1 MTTSPAPTTPTT
13 QSPANLRDLRGLRT
27 EDGRIVRRGVLY
39 RSEVPLVGPTHGPGV
54 AVWPPAT
61 VIDLRMPEEFLGP
74 HPLTGAAAVHSI
86 PLGAGL
92 APALAA
98 ARTGDADME
107 SAYRQLMREAT
118 VELAGIVELVA
129 TAPGPIL
136 VHCTAG
142 KDRTGIVIAVLLR
155 AIGVRR
161 TDVLADYLRTE
172 PNLPRLW
179 TALRAAGVPEPQH
192 RALLGVHRGALE
204 DVLDDIEDATGG
216 AAGWPAALGVAEPD
230 LRRLRDR
237 LLSPVTAPLPAGAA
251 EPGSGP
257 RHRPAEHGPEEIEPR
272 AA

>member
-1 MTTSPAPTTPTT
+1 MTTSPRTDHPHAP
-13 QSPANLRDLRGLRT
+13 PANLRDLRGLRT

-39 RSEVPLVGPTHGPGV
+39 RSEVPLVGPTRGPDV

-74 HPLTGAAAVHSI
+74 HPLAGVAAVHSV

-92 APALAA
+92 APAMAD
-98 ARTGDADME
+98 ARTGRADLGR
-107 SAYRQLMREAT
+107 AYRQLVREAT
-118 VELAGIVELVA
+118 AEIAA
-129 TAPGPIL
+129 SSRWWPPRPGPIL

-142 KDRTGIVIAVLLR
+142 KDRTGIVVAVLLR

-179 TALRAAGVPEPQH
+179 AALRAAGVPEPEH

-204 DVLDDIEDATGG
+204 AVLDEIEAADRRRGRVARLAHG
-216 AAGWPAALGVAEPD
+216 ASESNLHG
-230 LRRLRDR
+230 LRRR
-237 LLSPVTAPLPAGAA
+237 LLSSVPALQ
-251 EPGSGP
+251 
-257 RHRPAEHGPEEIEPR
+257 PR